1 MVHCVSSFVDR
12 ISVASSVIESLFTYY
27 SPVVTNKGSMEIE
40 NDINEE
46 NDIHYGVHNQKSYVT
61 WSCKT
66 GTVNSQIKWH
76 HDHCVEGKA

>member
-1 MVHCVSSFVDR
+1 MIPSYFLIVGDDFSWIANEWCV
-12 ISVASSVIESLFTYY
+12 
-27 SPVVTNKGSMEIE
+27 EIE